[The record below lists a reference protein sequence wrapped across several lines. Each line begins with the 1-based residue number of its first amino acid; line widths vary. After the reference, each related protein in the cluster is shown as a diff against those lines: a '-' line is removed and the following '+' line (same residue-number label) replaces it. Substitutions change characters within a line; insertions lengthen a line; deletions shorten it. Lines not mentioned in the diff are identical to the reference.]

1 MPCFSFALRLKL
13 FLALKSKER
22 VMQKDDDLIDFST
35 VLASAVH
42 DMKNSLCLLM
52 QSIDNLGNSLP
63 EVAITTHAYLASA
76 HYEASRLNTGLVQL
90 LSLYRAGLNN
100 LPLNIDEHDIEDVIE
115 ELIGTNENYLKHKN
129 MSLEVKQSADLVWYL
144 DSDLVGILLNDVLI
158 NAMRY
163 SQSKIILSVY
173 TQNQQLVF
181 KVEDDGP
188 GYPES
193 MLEANVINMQHC
205 DLGQGRTGLGLFFAR
220 LIAQAHTKGDMKGS
234 ILLENGGSLGGSVF
248 ILTLP

>member
-1 MPCFSFALRLKL
+1 MR
-13 FLALKSKER
+13 
-22 VMQKDDDLIDFST
+22 KDDDLIDFST
-35 VLASAVH
+35 VLGSAVH

-52 QSIDNLGNSLP
+52 QSLENLGQSLP
-63 EVAITTHAYLASA
+63 KDVDTSTTDHLASA

-100 LPLNIDEHDIEDVIE
+100 LPLNIDEHDVENVIDD
-115 ELIGTNENYLKHKN
+115 LIGSNENYLKHKK
-129 MSLEVKQSADLVWYL
+129 MSLEVNQSADLVWYL
-144 DSDLVGILLNDVLI
+144 DADLISILLNDVLI

-163 SQSKIILSVY
+163 SQKKIVLSVY
-173 TQNQQLVF
+173 TQNEQLVF

-193 MLEANVINMQHC
+193 MLQANIINMQHC
-205 DLGQGRTGLGLFFAR
+205 DISQGRTGLGLFFAR
-220 LIAQAHTKGDMKGS
+220 LIAQAHTKGQAKGS
-234 ILLENGGSLGGSVF
+234 ISLENGGSLGGSVF

>member
-1 MPCFSFALRLKL
+1 
-13 FLALKSKER
+13 
-22 VMQKDDDLIDFST
+22 MQNDDDLIDFST
-35 VLASAVH
+35 VLGSAVH

-52 QSIDNLGNSLP
+52 QSIDNLGESLP
-63 EVAITTHAYLASA
+63 EVDKVTHAHLASA

-100 LPLNIDEHDIEDVIE
+100 LPLNIDEHDVEDVIE
-115 ELIGTNENYLKHKN
+115 ELIGNNENYLKHKN

-144 DSDLVGILLNDVLI
+144 DADLIGILLNDVLI

-163 SQSKIILSVY
+163 SQKKILLSVY
-173 TQNQQLVF
+173 TENEKLVF

-188 GYPES
+188 GYPDS
-193 MLEANVINMQHC
+193 MLQANIINMQHC
-205 DLGQGRTGLGLFFAR
+205 DISQGRTGLGLFFAR
-220 LIAQAHTKGDMKGS
+220 LIAQAHTKDKEQGNIS
-234 ILLENGGSLGGSVF
+234 LENGGSLGGSVF